1 GFLPGRTFSSASA
14 SSSDGSVIVGT
25 AGGPS
30 QAFRWSVATG
40 MVPIDSGTALGV
52 NSLGTIVVGDDG
64 SQAFVWTAPN
74 GAVQLGVLPGGTKSC
89 AYGVSADGSVVV
101 GRANNASGVWGGFR
115 WTASTGMVAV
125 GFLPGGTNPNNGC
138 IHQDQGPGAYG
149 VCADGRVV
157 VGWATD
163 SHSNGVPY
171 RWTSTRG
178 LESIPDLLFASGVNL
193 TGWTLTI

>member
-1 GFLPGRTFSSASA
+1 
-14 SSSDGSVIVGT
+14 
-25 AGGPS
+25 
-30 QAFRWSVATG
+30 
-40 MVPIDSGTALGV
+40 
-52 NSLGTIVVGDDG
+52 
-64 SQAFVWTAPN
+64 N

-138 IHQDQGPGAYG
+138 IHQDQGPGDDG

-163 SHSNGVPY
+163 SHSNAVPY

-178 LESIPDLLFASGVNL
+178 LESIPDLLVASGVNL
-193 TGWTLTI
+193 TGWTLTIASGVSADGTVIVGMGTDPAGRNFAG

>member
-1 GFLPGRTFSSASA
+1 SVAFRWTAATGIVDLGTLPGASGKYYGYAWGVNADGSVVVGFQTDSGGQLQAFRWTPSAGMVGLGFLPGRTFSSASA

-101 GRANNASGVWGGFR
+101 GRANNASGVWG
-115 WTASTGMVAV
+115 
-125 GFLPGGTNPNNGC
+125 
-138 IHQDQGPGAYG
+138 
-149 VCADGRVV
+149 
-157 VGWATD
+157 
-163 SHSNGVPY
+163 
-171 RWTSTRG
+171 
-178 LESIPDLLFASGVNL
+178 
-193 TGWTLTI
+193 